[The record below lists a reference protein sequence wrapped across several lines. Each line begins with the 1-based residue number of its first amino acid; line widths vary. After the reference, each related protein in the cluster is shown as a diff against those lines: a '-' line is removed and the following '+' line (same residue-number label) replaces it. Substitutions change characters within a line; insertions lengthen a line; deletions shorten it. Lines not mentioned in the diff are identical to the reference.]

1 MRERKGEYFLKIVN
15 EERYQQLFDHPEE
28 LRKIITYAKRL
39 MQYEK
44 CFDYSF
50 RDNCMKM
57 ELLQVA
63 VQRILQ
69 EYGIE
74 VGEVYDLSIEWIE
87 SDDEDDF
94 ISENEEVLFCVETPY
109 PGIIGF
115 TDVVSA
121 YEDDTE
127 TLELFPE
134 EVKAELKEY
143 LGECG
148 TTVLTLDV
156 VEQVIRWYEECRD
169 WRLCEIAFEAYELF
183 CQSLSVSYSSGT
195 DFIQIGEH
203 YYWLYN
209 PEEKLLLDPMEG
221 MKLAVELFDHGN
233 NSLKLYG
240 MLLRNYRVAK
250 KALLLSDMKENEI
263 LKLLGLTEKQM
274 RGIRAYR
281 KLPEERLDTVMSI
294 LIEAMNRTKI
304 SFGNE
309 RNLFIQTMAK
319 LIIL

>member
-134 EVKAELKEY
+134 ESKGRTERIPGGMWNY
-143 LGECG
+143 GTYFGRCG
-148 TTVLTLDV
+148 AGNTLV
-156 VEQVIRWYEECRD
+156 
-169 WRLCEIAFEAYELF
+169 
-183 CQSLSVSYSSGT
+183 
-195 DFIQIGEH
+195 
-203 YYWLYN
+203 
-209 PEEKLLLDPMEG
+209 
-221 MKLAVELFDHGN
+221 
-233 NSLKLYG
+233 
-240 MLLRNYRVAK
+240 
-250 KALLLSDMKENEI
+250 
-263 LKLLGLTEKQM
+263 
-274 RGIRAYR
+274 
-281 KLPEERLDTVMSI
+281 
-294 LIEAMNRTKI
+294 
-304 SFGNE
+304 
-309 RNLFIQTMAK
+309 
-319 LIIL
+319 

>member
-121 YEDDTE
+121 Y
-127 TLELFPE
+127 
-134 EVKAELKEY
+134 
-143 LGECG
+143 
-148 TTVLTLDV
+148 
-156 VEQVIRWYEECRD
+156 
-169 WRLCEIAFEAYELF
+169 
-183 CQSLSVSYSSGT
+183 
-195 DFIQIGEH
+195 
-203 YYWLYN
+203 
-209 PEEKLLLDPMEG
+209 
-221 MKLAVELFDHGN
+221 
-233 NSLKLYG
+233 
-240 MLLRNYRVAK
+240 
-250 KALLLSDMKENEI
+250 
-263 LKLLGLTEKQM
+263 
-274 RGIRAYR
+274 
-281 KLPEERLDTVMSI
+281 
-294 LIEAMNRTKI
+294 
-304 SFGNE
+304 
-309 RNLFIQTMAK
+309 
-319 LIIL
+319 

>member
-134 EVKAELKEY
+134 EV
-143 LGECG
+143 
-148 TTVLTLDV
+148 
-156 VEQVIRWYEECRD
+156 
-169 WRLCEIAFEAYELF
+169 
-183 CQSLSVSYSSGT
+183 
-195 DFIQIGEH
+195 
-203 YYWLYN
+203 N
-209 PEEKLLLDPMEG
+209 
-221 MKLAVELFDHGN
+221 
-233 NSLKLYG
+233 
-240 MLLRNYRVAK
+240 
-250 KALLLSDMKENEI
+250 
-263 LKLLGLTEKQM
+263 
-274 RGIRAYR
+274 
-281 KLPEERLDTVMSI
+281 
-294 LIEAMNRTKI
+294 
-304 SFGNE
+304 
-309 RNLFIQTMAK
+309 
-319 LIIL
+319 

>member
-143 LGECG
+143 LGD
-148 TTVLTLDV
+148 L
-156 VEQVIRWYEECRD
+156 CRD
-169 WRLCEIAFEAYELF
+169 GSRIAPDDGRR
-183 CQSLSVSYSSGT
+183 QRSHPRRRTRGPN
-195 DFIQIGEH
+195 GR
-203 YYWLYN
+203 N
-209 PEEKLLLDPMEG
+209 PE
-221 MKLAVELFDHGN
+221 
-233 NSLKLYG
+233 
-240 MLLRNYRVAK
+240 
-250 KALLLSDMKENEI
+250 SD
-263 LKLLGLTEKQM
+263 L
-274 RGIRAYR
+274 
-281 KLPEERLDTVMSI
+281 
-294 LIEAMNRTKI
+294 
-304 SFGNE
+304 
-309 RNLFIQTMAK
+309 
-319 LIIL
+319 

>member
-63 VQRILQ
+63 VQRILH

-203 YYWLYN
+203 YWLYN
-209 PEEKLLLDPMEG
+209 PEE
-221 MKLAVELFDHGN
+221 
-233 NSLKLYG
+233 NSDWGDMFPVSPVCDLCGIVLYVLG
-240 MLLRNYRVAK
+240 
-250 KALLLSDMKENEI
+250 KA
-263 LKLLGLTEKQM
+263 G
-274 RGIRAYR
+274 G
-281 KLPEERLDTVMSI
+281 VC
-294 LIEAMNRTKI
+294 
-304 SFGNE
+304 
-309 RNLFIQTMAK
+309 
-319 LIIL
+319 

>member
-1 MRERKGEYFLKIVN
+1 MRGQKGEYFLKIVN
-15 EERYQQLFDHPEE
+15 KERYQQLFDHPEE
-28 LRKIITYAKRL
+28 LRKIKRL

-121 YEDDTE
+121 SEDDTE

-134 EVKAELKEY
+134 EVRAELKEY

-148 TTVLTLDV
+148 TMVLTLDV
-156 VEQVIRWYEECRD
+156 VEQVISWYEKSKDR
-169 WRLCEIAFEAYELF
+169 RLCEIAFEAYDLF
-183 CQSLSVSYSSGT
+183 CRSLSVSYSAGT

-203 YYWLYN
+203 SYWLYN
-209 PEEKLLLDPMEG
+209 PEENTGWEDMFPVSPVCDLCG
-221 MKLAVELFDHGN
+221 IV
-233 NSLKLYG
+233 LYVLG
-240 MLLRNYRVAK
+240 
-250 KALLLSDMKENEI
+250 KA
-263 LKLLGLTEKQM
+263 G
-274 RGIRAYR
+274 G
-281 KLPEERLDTVMSI
+281 VC
-294 LIEAMNRTKI
+294 
-304 SFGNE
+304 
-309 RNLFIQTMAK
+309 
-319 LIIL
+319 